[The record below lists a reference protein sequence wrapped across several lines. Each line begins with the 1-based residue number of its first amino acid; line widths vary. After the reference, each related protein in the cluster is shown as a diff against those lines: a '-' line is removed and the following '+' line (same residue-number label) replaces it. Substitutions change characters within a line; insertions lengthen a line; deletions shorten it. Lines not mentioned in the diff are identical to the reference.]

1 VSEPKHIWAVPSNV
15 TKDGKPYGRPNSVG
29 MWWDTPSQGGVHPR
43 YTLTDGDEYRALIE
57 LAREALKAY
66 PHSAVGK
73 EGALRDLLDYLE
85 GDK

>member
-1 VSEPKHIWAVPSNV
+1 MSEPKHIYAWTEWHGVPLVVAASER
-15 TKDGKPYGRPNSVG
+15 TNS
-29 MWWDTPSQGGVHPR
+29 DARR